1 MSAPFDLRL
10 VPLILSLGLDTFAL
24 SIALGVA
31 PLPTRTRLRLA
42 LTFAAAE
49 GLMPAVGLLIGRPLG
64 DAIGGWAVYIA
75 GALLIGTG
83 AWMLRKGLDD
93 DDDDD
98 DEAGG
103 GEGAKILTAASARG
117 LSLVG
122 IALSVSL
129 DELAMGFSFGVLRL
143 PVVPALVAIALQ
155 ALVVSL
161 GGQWL
166 GQRVGVAL
174 GERAEVLA
182 GVVLCLLGV
191 GFIIARLFGVSL

>member
-1 MSAPFDLRL
+1 VNGAFDLRL
-10 VPLILSLGLDTFAL
+10 LPLILSLGLDTLAL
-24 SIALGVA
+24 SIALGLA
-31 PLPTRTRLRLA
+31 PLPPRTRLRLA

-64 DAIGGWAVYIA
+64 EAIGGGAVYIA
-75 GALLIGTG
+75 GALLIATG
-83 AWMLRKGLDD
+83 LWLLREARGD

-98 DEAGG
+98 DEGG
-103 GEGAKILTAASARG
+103 GERGKILSAASAQG
-117 LSLVG
+117 LPLVG
-122 IALSVSL
+122 IALSISL

-143 PVVPALVAIALQ
+143 PVVPALIAIALQ

-166 GQRVGVAL
+166 GQRVGGAL
-174 GERAEVLA
+174 GERAEMAA

-191 GFIIARLFGVSL
+191 GFIGARLLGVSG